1 MVSDSANTERIMGVH
16 QTKAEAYRQA
26 NQEQERLRR
35 FDPMASYLNRI
46 RQEIAQTLV
55 VR

>member
-1 MVSDSANTERIMGVH
+1 MGVH
-16 QTKAEAYRQA
+16 QTKAGAYRQA

-35 FDPMASYLNRI
+35 FDPMTSYLSRI
-46 RQEIAQTLV
+46 RKVIAQTLV